1 MRALLV
7 PRAGARLRIGSQ
19 DPQVRDRLEEVALK
33 AHHRLADC
41 QVAQV
46 ASRPVPMVLLVVA
59 EGKEHRLNPPHQVP
73 IRRVL
78 RAKFLHQL
86 TGRLHQ
92 ALRRL
97 GNSSPTQCRSQ
108 VHLRPPLE
116 KRPRNDFGD
125 YD

>member
-33 AHHRLADC
+33 AHHRLADR
-41 QVAQV
+41 QAVQV

-59 EGKEHRLNPPHQVP
+59 EREEHPRNPAHQVP
-73 IRRVL
+73 IRPAL

-86 TGRLHQ
+86 TGRVRQ
-92 ALRRL
+92 APHRLR
-97 GNSSPTQCRSQ
+97 NSSPTQCRSQ

-125 YD
+125 YV